1 MQVRS
6 GCRCTFWV
14 QVTIGRRWKLNAGQ
28 NLVQV
33 YSLDAGHN
41 LAHMKIGLE
50 SELDAGV
57 QLGQVTIGRR

>member
-1 MQVRS
+1 M
-6 GCRCTFWV
+6 